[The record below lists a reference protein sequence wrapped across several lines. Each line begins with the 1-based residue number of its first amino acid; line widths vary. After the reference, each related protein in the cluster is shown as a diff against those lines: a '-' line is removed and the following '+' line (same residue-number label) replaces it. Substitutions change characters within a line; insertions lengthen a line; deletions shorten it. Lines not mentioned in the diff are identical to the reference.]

1 MKNAKSFLGMSTA
14 VGLMLTLAASQVWS
28 RPAMSVLTVNTKD
41 PAAYL
46 QWVQGSGEAI
56 AESIDAAVGGIC
68 VPSAGFYGPGE
79 LYYWHLFGDHATA
92 LGSEQYNPTV
102 MKELKKLQVDRVVS
116 RGDAYSVVM
125 AEPGEYKVGDTFAN
139 WNIVISSYNQAQ
151 YLKEVARMSAAADE
165 NGFSDIR
172 FTVYSYLSGENAGK
186 LMTVVE
192 APNGNRLGAMLDEL
206 ESDWASAILGD
217 MAQVRQYEHG
227 FTMNC
232 RVVYAAES

>member
-1 MKNAKSFLGMSTA
+1 MKNAKSFLGMITA
-14 VGLMLTLAASQVWS
+14 VGLMLTLAAGQAWS
-28 RPAMSVLTVNTKD
+28 RPAMSVLTVNTKN

-125 AEPGEYKVGDTFAN
+125 AEQGEYKVGDTFAN
-139 WNIVISSYNQAQ
+139 WNIVISSDNQAQ
-151 YLKEVARMSAAADE
+151 YLREVARMSAAADE

-192 APNGNRLGAMLDEL
+192 APNGIRLGAMLDEL
-206 ESDWASAILGD
+206 ESDWASVILGD
-217 MAQVRQYEHG
+217 MAKVRQYEHG

>member
-1 MKNAKSFLGMSTA
+1 MKNAKSFLGMSAT
-14 VGLMLTLAASQVWS
+14 VGLMLTLAAGQVWS

-79 LYYWHLFGDHATA
+79 LYYWHLFSDHATA
-92 LGSEQYNPTV
+92 MGSEQYNPTV

-139 WNIVISSYNQAQ
+139 WNIVISSDNQGQ

-186 LMTVVE
+186 LMAVVE

-217 MAQVRQYEHG
+217 MAKVRQYEHG

>member
-1 MKNAKSFLGMSTA
+1 MKHAKSFLGMSTA
-14 VGLMLTLAASQVWS
+14 VGLMLTLAAGQVWS

-79 LYYWHLFGDHATA
+79 LYYWHLFSDHATA
-92 LGSEQYNPTV
+92 MGSEQYNPTV

-125 AEPGEYKVGDTFAN
+125 AEPGEYEVGDTFAN
-139 WNIVISSYNQAQ
+139 WNIVISSDNQAQ

-186 LMTVVE
+186 LMAVVE

-217 MAQVRQYEHG
+217 MAKVRRYEHG

>member
-1 MKNAKSFLGMSTA
+1 MKNAKSFLGMCTA
-14 VGLMLTLAASQVWS
+14 VCLMLTLAAGQAWS

-46 QWVQGSGEAI
+46 QWVQVSGEAI

-139 WNIVISSYNQAQ
+139 WNIVISSDNQAQ

-186 LMTVVE
+186 LMAVVE
-192 APNGNRLGAMLDEL
+192 APNGNRLGAMLDAL
-206 ESDWASAILGD
+206 ASDWASAMLGD
-217 MAQVRQYEHG
+217 MAKVRNYEHG

>member
-1 MKNAKSFLGMSTA
+1 MINAKSFLGMSTA
-14 VGLMLTLAASQVWS
+14 VGLMLTLAAGQAWS
-28 RPAMSVLTVNTKD
+28 RPAMSVLTINTKD

-46 QWVQGSGEAI
+46 HWVQASGEAI

-125 AEPGEYKVGDTFAN
+125 AEQGEYKVGDTFAN
-139 WNIVISSYNQAQ
+139 WNIVISSDNQAQ
-151 YLKEVARMSAAADE
+151 YLREVARMSAAADE

-192 APNGNRLGAMLDEL
+192 APNGIRLGAMLDEL
-206 ESDWASAILGD
+206 ESDWASVILGD
-217 MAQVRQYEHG
+217 MAKVRQYEHG

>member
-68 VPSAGFYGPGE
+68 MPSAGFYGPGE

>member
-102 MKELKKLQVDRVVS
+102 MKELKKLQVDRAVS

-139 WNIVISSYNQAQ
+139 
-151 YLKEVARMSAAADE
+151 
-165 NGFSDIR
+165 
-172 FTVYSYLSGENAGK
+172 
-186 LMTVVE
+186 
-192 APNGNRLGAMLDEL
+192 P
-206 ESDWASAILGD
+206 
-217 MAQVRQYEHG
+217 
-227 FTMNC
+227 
-232 RVVYAAES
+232 

>member
-1 MKNAKSFLGMSTA
+1 MNNVKTFFGMSTA
-14 VGLMLTLAASQVWS
+14 VGLMLALIAGPAWS
-28 RPAMSVLTVNTKD
+28 LPAMSVLTVNTKD

-92 LGSEQYNPTV
+92 MGSEQYNPTV
-102 MKELKKLQVDRVVS
+102 MDELKKLKADRVVS
-116 RGDAYSVVM
+116 RGDAYSVLM
-125 AEPGEYKVGDTFAN
+125 AEPGQYKAGDTFAN
-139 WNIVISSYNQAQ
+139 WNIVISSNDQAQ

-186 LMTVVE
+186 LMAVVE
-192 APNGNRLGAMLDEL
+192 ASDGNRLGAMLDAL
-206 ESDWASAILGD
+206 ESEWASAILGE
-217 MAQVRQYEHG
+217 MAKVRRYEHG
-227 FTMNC
+227 FIMNC
-232 RVVYAAES
+232 RVVYAAKS

>member
-14 VGLMLTLAASQVWS
+14 VGLMLTLAAGQVWS

-41 PAAYL
+41 PVAYL

-79 LYYWHLFGDHATA
+79 MYYWHLFGDHATA

-139 WNIVISSYNQAQ
+139 WNIVISSDNQAQ

-206 ESDWASAILGD
+206 ESDWASAILDD

>member
-1 MKNAKSFLGMSTA
+1 MKTSKSFFGITTA
-14 VGLMLTLAASQVWS
+14 VGLMLALAAGQAWS

-68 VPSAGFYGPGE
+68 MPSAGFYGPGE

-92 LGSEQYNPTV
+92 MGAEQYNPTV
-102 MKELKKLQVDRVVS
+102 MKELKKLKADRVVS
-116 RGDAYSVVM
+116 RGDFYSVVY
-125 AEPGEYKVGDTFAN
+125 AEPGGYADGDTFAN
-139 WNIVISSYNQAQ
+139 WNIVISSSDPAQ
-151 YLKEVARMSAAADE
+151 YVKEVARMSAAADE

-172 FTVYSYLSGENAGK
+172 FTVYTYLSGENAGK

-206 ESDWASAILGD
+206 ETDWASAIMGD
-217 MAQVRQYEHG
+217 MAKVRQYEHG

>member
-1 MKNAKSFLGMSTA
+1 MKNARSFLGMITA
-14 VGLMLTLAASQVWS
+14 VGLMLTLAAGQAWS

-46 QWVQGSGEAI
+46 QWVQASGEAI
-56 AESIDAAVGGIC
+56 AESIEAAVGGIC
-68 VPSAGFYGPGE
+68 VPSAGFYAPGE

-102 MKELKKLQVDRVVS
+102 MKELKKLKVDRVVS

-139 WNIVISSYNQAQ
+139 WNIVISSDNQAQ

-186 LMTVVE
+186 LMAVVE
-192 APNGNRLGAMLDEL
+192 APNGSRLGAMLDEL
-206 ESDWASAILGD
+206 ASDWASAILGD
-217 MAQVRQYEHG
+217 MAKVRQYEHG

>member
-1 MKNAKSFLGMSTA
+1 MKNAKSFLGMITA
-14 VGLMLTLAASQVWS
+14 VGLMLTLAAGQAWS
-28 RPAMSVLTVNTKD
+28 RPAMSVLTVNTKN

-92 LGSEQYNPTV
+92 MGSEQYNPTV

-125 AEPGEYKVGDTFAN
+125 AEQGEYKVGDTFAN
-139 WNIVISSYNQAQ
+139 WNIVISSDNQAQ
-151 YLKEVARMSAAADE
+151 YLREVARMSAAADE

-186 LMTVVE
+186 LMAVVE
-192 APNGNRLGAMLDEL
+192 APNGSRLGAMLDEL

-217 MAQVRQYEHG
+217 MAKVRQYEHG

>member
-1 MKNAKSFLGMSTA
+1 MNNVKTFLRISTA
-14 VGLMLTLAASQVWS
+14 VSLMLTLMAGQAWS

-102 MKELKKLQVDRVVS
+102 MKELNKLKADRVVS
-116 RGDAYSVVM
+116 RGDAYSVVY
-125 AEPGEYKVGDTFAN
+125 AEPGDYAVGDTFSN
-139 WNIVISSYNQAQ
+139 WNIVISSDDQAQ

-186 LMTVVE
+186 LMAVVE
-192 APNGNRLGAMLDEL
+192 APNGNRLGAMLDAL

-217 MAQVRQYEHG
+217 MAKVRQYEHG

-232 RVVYAAES
+232 SVAYAAES

>member
-1 MKNAKSFLGMSTA
+1 MKNAKRFLGMSTA
-14 VGLMLTLAASQVWS
+14 VGLMLTLAAGQVWS

-172 FTVYSYLSGENAGK
+172 FTVYSYLSGENVGK
-186 LMTVVE
+186 LMAVVE

>member
-1 MKNAKSFLGMSTA
+1 MKNAKSVLGMSIS
-14 VGLMLTLAASQVWS
+14 VGLMLTLAAGQVWS

-92 LGSEQYNPTV
+92 MGSEQYNPTV

-125 AEPGEYKVGDTFAN
+125 AEPGEYKAGDTFAN
-139 WNIVISSYNQAQ
+139 WNIVISSDNQAQ

-186 LMTVVE
+186 LMAVVE

-217 MAQVRQYEHG
+217 MAKVRRYEHG